1 MDQQNINI
9 STNTIWRTILI
20 IIGIILLYFIRDI
33 LLMIFTALVLAA
45 ALDRPI
51 DKLQKYKVPRTL
63 SAIFIYLI
71 LFFVLA
77 LVLYLILPP
86 LASEIKGLAL
96 NYPIYL
102 ENLIKWSQKPE
113 MINLGEILKNLSE
126 RLASSGQALFGTIID
141 IFGGFI
147 SFLIIFFMALFLNI
161 QEKGVKKFIYYL
173 TPDEHRVYVLTLF
186 DRIQQKMSGWLWARI
201 LISFVVAGLT
211 FLGLYLLGIKYALT
225 LGVLAGLLNFI
236 PYLGSVIAAIPAI
249 LLALIESPLLALAVV
264 ALYFFINS
272 VVETFFL
279 SPLLMGKITG
289 LNPVLLILV
298 VLVGAKLAGI
308 LGLILAVPTAVII
321 SVLIEEYIRNK
332 KKQVGEV
339 I

>member
-1 MDQQNINI
+1 MNQQSINI
-9 STNTIWRTILI
+9 STTTILRTILI

-51 DKLQKYKVPRTL
+51 DKLQKHKVSRTL
-63 SAIFIYLI
+63 STIFIYLI
-71 LFFVLA
+71 LFFILVLA
-77 LVLYLILPP
+77 LYLILPP
-86 LASEIKGLAL
+86 LALEIKGLAL
-96 NYPIYL
+96 NYPVYL
-102 ENLIKWSQKPE
+102 ENLIKWSQKPAL
-113 MINLGEILKNLSE
+113 INLGELLKNLSDH
-126 RLASSGQALFGTIID
+126 LARSSQALFGTIIN

-147 SFLIIFFMALFLNI
+147 SFLTIFFVALFLNI

-186 DRIQQKMSGWLWARI
+186 DRIQQKISSWLWSRI
-201 LISFVVAGLT
+201 LIAFIVGGLV

-236 PYLGSVIAAIPAI
+236 PYLGSIIAAIPAI
-249 LLALIESPLLALAVV
+249 LLALIESPFLALAVV
-264 ALYFFINS
+264 ALYLFINS
-272 VVETFFL
+272 VIETFFL

-298 VLVGAKLAGI
+298 VLIGAKLAGI
-308 LGLILAVPTAVII
+308 LGIILAVPTAVII

>member
-51 DKLQKYKVPRTL
+51 DKLQKHKVPRTL

-77 LVLYLILPP
+77 LALYLIFPP

-102 ENLIKWSQKPE
+102 ENLIEWSQKPAVVNLEE
-113 MINLGEILKNLSE
+113 MLKNLSD
-126 RLASSGQALFGTIID
+126 RLTNSSQALFGTIID
-141 IFGGFI
+141 IFGGFV

-201 LISFVVAGLT
+201 LISFIVAGLV